1 MLVLT
6 LLLPT
11 AFAQSSKTG
20 KVEMT
25 DAEIRQQIIKESINS
40 FKGSCPCP
48 YNLDADGQMCGH
60 RSAYSQRGGSS
71 PICFEKGV
79 TQRMVEEYRNKM
91 KRRWRGLSQFRNST
105 DPAGLHT

>member
-25 DAEIRQQIIKESINS
+25 DAEIRQQIIKESISNL
-40 FKGSCPCP
+40 KGSCPCP
-48 YNLDADGQMCGH
+48 YSLDADGEMCGH
-60 RSAYSQRGGSS
+60 RSAYSQRGGSADLLR
-71 PICFEKGV
+71 EG
-79 TQRMVEEYRNKM
+79 RDAEDGG
-91 KRRWRGLSQFRNST
+91 GLSEQDEKALAGTLAFPANQF
-105 DPAGLHT
+105 